1 MSKRILMV
9 FFLSVISIAFISG
22 NAFSA
27 WTQAKGH
34 SYNQLTFSYYDTTAK
49 MTTIEHD
56 NEGAITNINGDVHK
70 ENSAD
75 FVSKKITYYGEYG
88 ITDKL
93 TVFTAIPYDWQKS
106 DDTLQFAGENG
117 PSGVGDINIGLR
129 QNLAGNLFG
138 KGILMS
144 VQGQVKIPEAY
155 DYGNPLT
162 HLSLGNGQY
171 DATLAIL
178 FGKAFNPKGYGW
190 ANIGYNFRF
199 ENDEFDPM
207 TFTPADEIKI
217 SLGGGYPITPRLSIR
232 GILAWTKSVG
242 NASVSEELI
251 RENFKYGGLAS
262 HGDVVLIKDTIGLEA
277 DSLSA
282 GVSLAYNI
290 TPKIQTVIS
299 YDRTLAALGWG
310 PFETKDAAL
319 GETYAIALVALCPC
333 LQDVAGWFGGWFGT
347 H

>member
-1 MSKRILMV
+1 MSKKILIV
-9 FFLSVISIAFISG
+9 FFISAFSVAFLSG

-34 SYNQLTFSYYDTTAK
+34 SYNQLTFSYYDTTEK
-49 MTTIEHD
+49 FTTIEHD
-56 NEGAITNINGDVHK
+56 DEGAILDIYGDVHK
-70 ENSAD
+70 EEQEA

-93 TVFTAIPYDWQKS
+93 TVFTSIPYDWQKS
-106 DDTLQFAGENG
+106 NDALKFAGERG

-129 QNLAGNLFG
+129 HSLAGNLFG
-138 KGILMS
+138 TGMLMS

-171 DATLAIL
+171 DATLALL
-178 FGKAFNPKGYGW
+178 FGKGFNKGYGW

-207 TFTPADEIKI
+207 TFDPGDEVKI
-217 SLGGGYPITPRLSIR
+217 SFGGGYPITSRLSIR
-232 GILAWTKSVG
+232 GIVAWTKSVG

-251 RENFKYGGLAS
+251 RENYKYGGFAA
-262 HGDVVLIKDTIGLEA
+262 HGDVVLIKDTLSIEA

-282 GVSLAYNI
+282 GVSLAFNI
-290 TPKIQTVIS
+290 TPQIQTVLS
-299 YDRTLAALGWG
+299 YDRTLGPFGAKDTALGN
-310 PFETKDAAL
+310 
-319 GETYAIALVALCPC
+319 TYGIALVYM
-333 LQDVAGWFGGWFGT
+333 

>member
-1 MSKRILMV
+1 MSKRILIV
-9 FFLSVISIAFISG
+9 FCLSAFSIAFLSG

-34 SYNQLTFSYYDTTAK
+34 SYNQLTFSYYDTTEK
-49 MTTIEHD
+49 MTSIEHD
-56 NEGAITNINGDVHK
+56 EEGAILDIYGDVHK
-70 ENSAD
+70 EDQEA

-106 DDTLQFAGENG
+106 NDAIKYAGERG

-138 KGILMS
+138 QGMLMS
-144 VQGQVKIPEAY
+144 LQGQVKIPEAY

-178 FGKAFNPKGYGW
+178 FGKAFSPKGYGW

-199 ENDEFDPM
+199 ENDQFDPM
-207 TFTPADEIKI
+207 TFDPGDEIKI
-217 SLGGGYPITPRLSIR
+217 SIGGGYPITSRLSIR
-232 GILAWTKSVG
+232 GIVAWTKSVG

-251 RENFKYGGLAS
+251 RENYKYGGFAA
-262 HGDVVLIKDTIGLEA
+262 HDDVVLIKDSLSIEA

-282 GVSLAYNI
+282 GVSLAFNI
-290 TPKIQTVIS
+290 TPQMQTVFS
-299 YDRTLAALGWG
+299 YDRTLRAAGWG
-310 PFETKDAAL
+310 PFETKDSAL
-319 GETYAIALVALCPC
+319 GNTYGIALVYM
-333 LQDVAGWFGGWFGT
+333 

>member
-1 MSKRILMV
+1 MSKRILIV
-9 FFLSVISIAFISG
+9 FFLSAFSIAFLSG

-34 SYNQLTFSYYDTTAK
+34 SYNQLTFSYYKTDEKFTS
-49 MTTIEHD
+49 IEYD
-56 NEGAITNINGDVHK
+56 NYTEHGVIVDPSGSDVHNK
-70 ENSAD
+70 ETAI
-75 FVSKKITYYGEYG
+75 FESKKITYYGEYG

-106 DDTLQFAGENG
+106 DDTIKFAGEDG
-117 PSGVGDINIGLR
+117 PSGVGDINLGLR
-129 QNLAGNLFG
+129 QNLAGNLLG
-138 KGILMS
+138 QGILMS
-144 VQGQVKIPEAY
+144 VQGQIKIPEAY

-178 FGKAFNPKGYGW
+178 FGKAFTPKGYGW

-207 TFTPADEIKI
+207 TFDPADEIKV
-217 SLGGGYPITPRLSIR
+217 SFGGGYPLTSKLSIR
-232 GILAWTKSVG
+232 GIVAWTKSVG

-251 RENFKYGGLAS
+251 RENYKYGGFAE
-262 HGDVVLIKDTIGLEA
+262 HGDVVLIKDTLGLEA

-282 GVSLAYNI
+282 GISLAYNI
-290 TPKIQTVIS
+290 TPQIQTVLS
-299 YDRTLAALGWG
+299 FDRSLEGIGGAFENKDSALGN
-310 PFETKDAAL
+310 
-319 GETYAIALVALCPC
+319 TYGIALVYM
-333 LQDVAGWFGGWFGT
+333 